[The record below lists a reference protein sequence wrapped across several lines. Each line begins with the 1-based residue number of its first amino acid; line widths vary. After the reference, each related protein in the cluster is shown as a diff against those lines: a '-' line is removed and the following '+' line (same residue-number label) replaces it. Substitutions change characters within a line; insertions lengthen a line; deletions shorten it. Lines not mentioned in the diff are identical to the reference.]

1 MNRFDRVILKI
12 FLYELPIIL
21 LYFISISIFGLEAA
35 AQKNSYAKVWYDFGG
50 CFIFGSWMVVSLCL
64 SIRLMV
70 SASCREKVL
79 AKLTFLKERDE
90 REVLLTGQAAKN
102 TMLTTLAILLFLF
115 CLSCFQISIYQVP
128 PEQAVDGKS
137 RVLSLGLQFDF
148 INSTTKKPPQTD
160 ENPEKENLVSYTA
173 LPISSSS
180 VIIGLI
186 GWQIVSYNYL
196 MRRAMK

>member
-1 MNRFDRVILKI
+1 MKRFDSVILKI

-35 AQKNSYAKVWYDFGG
+35 AQRNSFAKVWYDFGG
-50 CFIFGSWMVVSLCL
+50 CFIFGSWMAVSLCL
-64 SIRLMV
+64 SVRLMV

-115 CLSCFQISIYQVP
+115 CLSCFQISVYQVP

-148 INSTTKKPPQTD
+148 TTKKIPQTA
-160 ENPEKENLVSYTA
+160 ENIEKQNLLSYDA
-173 LPISSSS
+173 LPISSST
-180 VIIGLI
+180 VIICLI
-186 GWQIVSYNYL
+186 GWQIASYNYL
-196 MRRAMK
+196 MRRAIK